1 VLPNRNP
8 EAGETCLR
16 QAGAS
21 ASGWGVDSQ
30 GAAAYIPYRT
40 EISAL
45 DTIFGGAPA
54 MAKGSFGEHLRRER
68 EMRGV
73 SLDEVAQ
80 ATRIGTRFLEAL
92 ENERWKDLPGGVF
105 NRGFLRSIAR
115 YLGLDEEAL
124 VAEYAQATNDKP
136 QVAEWAPSAREE
148 GGLSP
153 RRGGRVVAWLVVLLL
168 LAAAGAAG
176 WQFWMRYGNTLR
188 TWRDPLPQVP
198 SPKPPPAPSQA
209 AENPSGALAP
219 AGATPGESSSAA
231 GAPSPTPAEL
241 ELRVEVSRSTQVS
254 IAADGKKLFEG
265 RMTRGESRL
274 FKATDHFDVTAQN
287 SFALILEL
295 NGVSMPPVGQPDSP
309 GSITLSR
316 KDLAQNRGSGG
327 EPH

>member
-1 VLPNRNP
+1 M
-8 EAGETCLR
+8 
-16 QAGAS
+16 
-21 ASGWGVDSQ
+21 
-30 GAAAYIPYRT
+30 
-40 EISAL
+40 

-54 MAKGSFGEHLRRER
+54 LAKGAFGEHLRRER

-92 ENERWKDLPGGVF
+92 ENERWQDLPGGVF

-136 QVAEWAPSAREE
+136 QVAQWASSAREE
-148 GGLSP
+148 GIP
-153 RRGGRVVAWLVVLLL
+153 ERKRGGHMVAWVVALLL
-168 LAAAGAAG
+168 LAAAGAGG
-176 WQFWMRYGNTLR
+176 WQFWARYGNTLR
-188 TWRDPLPQVP
+188 TWRNPLPQVP
-198 SPKPPPAPSQA
+198 APKPPPPPAEGADGAALVTGAAQGEAASTSPGTA
-209 AENPSGALAP
+209 AETS
-219 AGATPGESSSAA
+219 
-231 GAPSPTPAEL
+231 PAEL
-241 ELRVEVSRSTQVS
+241 ELRVEVSRSTEVTV
-254 IAADGKKLFEG
+254 AADGKRVFQG
-265 RMTRGESRL
+265 RMSRGENRQ
-274 FKATDHFDVTAQN
+274 FKAMDHFDVTAQN

-309 GSITLSR
+309 GSVTLSR